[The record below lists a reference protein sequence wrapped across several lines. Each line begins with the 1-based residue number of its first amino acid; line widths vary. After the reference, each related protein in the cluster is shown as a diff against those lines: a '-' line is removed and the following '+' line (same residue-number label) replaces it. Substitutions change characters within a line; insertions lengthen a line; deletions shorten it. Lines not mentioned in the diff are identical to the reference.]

1 MELTVIGTWILISA
15 CALAALVILVL
26 VLGSE
31 ESRQGRKNRRL
42 GVYQEDSKP
51 GAERESPIKIPTPES
66 GAFVPAV

>member
-1 MELTVIGTWILISA
+1 MDSHRDMDTHQRVCFG
-15 CALAALVILVL
+15 CARVFL